1 MRLGRKVAKKSN
13 PMGPVADAIASRFT
27 VGESVDWYTV
37 RDAADLHSGGGM
49 HPVRLDILTD
59 MVMKRIKGASK

>member
-1 MRLGRKVAKKSN
+1 
-13 PMGPVADAIASRFT
+13 MGPVADAIASRFT